1 MIVFLNGKFV
11 PKNRATISVFDR
23 GFLYG
28 DGLFET
34 LRVVNG
40 KPFRW
45 REHWTRLEAGA
56 KFLKIR
62 LPYRQAAALRHVLA
76 LIRKNK
82 MPDSILRLSVSRGV
96 GMRGY
101 SPKGATRPTFAM
113 TLHDAPKPGEVVQW
127 SLVTSSFRLP
137 AGERLARYK
146 TANKLPQILA
156 RAEADASGANE
167 ALLVNTDGFVVE
179 GASSNLFWIENR
191 IVCTP
196 PLTGGVL
203 SGVTREVVREICRRL
218 KISFRE
224 KNIRPKELKR
234 TSGVFLTLS
243 TLGVVEA
250 DFLDGVKLK
259 RSPLVCQVAQ
269 KYNELLFNE

>member
-1 MIVFLNGKFV
+1 MIIFLNGKFV
-11 PKNRATISVFDR
+11 PENRATVSVFDR

-34 LRVVNG
+34 MRVVG
-40 KPFRW
+40 GRPFRW
-45 REHWTRLEAGA
+45 REHWVRLEAGA
-56 KFLKIR
+56 KFLKIK

-76 LIRKNK
+76 LIRKNR
-82 MPDSILRLSVSRGV
+82 MSDSLLRVTVSRGIGV
-96 GMRGY
+96 RGY
-101 SPKGATRPTFAM
+101 SPIGATRPTFTM
-113 TLHDAPKPGEVVQW
+113 TLHDAPKPGGIGQW
-127 SLVTSSFRLP
+127 SLMTSSFRLP

-156 RAEADASGANE
+156 RAEADAAGANE
-167 ALLVNTDGFVVE
+167 ALLLNTDGFVAE

-191 IVCTP
+191 TVCTP
-196 PLTGGVL
+196 PLAGGIL

-234 TSGVFLTLS
+234 ASGVFLTLS

-250 DFLDGVKLK
+250 KSLDGMKLK
-259 RSPLVCQVAQ
+259 RSPLVRELAQ
-269 KYNELLFNE
+269 KYNELLFND